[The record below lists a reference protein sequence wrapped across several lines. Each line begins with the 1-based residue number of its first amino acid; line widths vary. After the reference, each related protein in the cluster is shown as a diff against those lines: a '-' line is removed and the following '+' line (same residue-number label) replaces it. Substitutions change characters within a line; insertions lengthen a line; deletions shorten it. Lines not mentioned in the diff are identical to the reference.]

1 MTKKCPECGN
11 ENPDNSSFCKNC
23 GADLKGVSATP
34 KPAAKPSKGGPTGW
48 WSEQSSLVKALSVI
62 GICCVGL
69 IIVAGIGG
77 LLLPDSNT
85 NTSTTPTT
93 APTTPAQT
101 EATWHSVANFTG
113 TGNKETDSFTTKGQ
127 KFKVKI
133 TANTDSMEYA
143 LISFFA
149 YPEGET
155 KMYVGNGG
163 IDSFSKKSQ
172 TDEFIVNASPGKYYL
187 TIIAANLKNWKVEVL
202 DYY

>member
-11 ENPDNSSFCKNC
+11 ENPDSSSFCKNC
-23 GADLKGVSATP
+23 GTELKGVSATP
-34 KPAAKPSKGGPTGW
+34 KPEAKPSKGGPMGW
-48 WSEQSSLVKALSVI
+48 WSEQSNLVKALSVI

-69 IIVAGIGG
+69 LVIVGISG
-77 LLLPDSNT
+77 LLSPDSNT
-85 NTSTTPTT
+85 STTSTPTT
-93 APTTPAQT
+93 TQTTTVQSEP
-101 EATWHSVANFTG
+101 TWHSVVNFTG
-113 TGNKETDSFTTKGQ
+113 TGKKDTDSFTTKGQ

-133 TANTDSMEYA
+133 TANADSMEYA

-163 IDSFSKKSQ
+163 IDSFSQKSQ
-172 TDEFIVNASPGKYYL
+172 TDEFIVTASPGKYYL
-187 TIIAANLKNWKVEVL
+187 TVLAANLNSWNIEVL